1 MKSTNEIGDM
11 FKLQLVQIQKNIQKK
26 TKQRGISQY
35 LDENDDDDFSDGS
48 DEFKD
53 NDNKGL

>member
-1 MKSTNEIGDM
+1 M